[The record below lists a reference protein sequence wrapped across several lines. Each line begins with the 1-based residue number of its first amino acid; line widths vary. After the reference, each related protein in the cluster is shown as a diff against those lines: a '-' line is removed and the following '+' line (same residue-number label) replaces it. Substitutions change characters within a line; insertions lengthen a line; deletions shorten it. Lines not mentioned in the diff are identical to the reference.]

1 MNKKKISRVKDTK
14 YHILLA
20 IDSLLERGSEKV
32 TIELGEAF
40 LQLGHKVSIIIY
52 EKIVKLNVDPRIKVF
67 TIDPAKRIYPR
78 IFSRLTDNKNVT
90 IFKKKLNQIEKEQGY
105 VSLILSALPRMDR
118 ILSRIKD
125 NRIYHIIHSPL
136 SIQSGIQGNK
146 WYKKISRIWHM
157 KRIYDN
163 RQIVSVSEGVK
174 NDLLKHVKVRPAS
187 IQTIYNP
194 FNFEKI
200 RCLGSQSIKSNIN
213 QLPKKYI
220 IHVGTF
226 TTRVK
231 RQDLLIKAF
240 SQSKLKCKLVLLGKG
255 KDEKEIHELIKKYS
269 LNKQIVLPGFK
280 ENPYPWIKKASL
292 LVVSSRYEGF
302 GNVLIEAMSLGTP
315 VLSTDCGGPS
325 EILSHFMK
333 NCLVP
338 NGNVKML
345 AKKMNAFYYSP
356 PQIHKKTLQ
365 HFEASRIAKEYLKL
379 IPEK

>member
-1 MNKKKISRVKDTK
+1 MHPKF
-14 YHILLA
+14 HILLA
-20 IDSLLERGSEKV
+20 IDSLIDRGSEKV
-32 TIELGEAF
+32 TIDLGEAF
-40 LQLGHKVSIIIY
+40 IELGHKVSIIIY
-52 EKIVKLNVDPRIKVF
+52 EDIVRFNVDSRIALYSLNPVDRTLPRILSRITDNQNIIRFKEKLN
-67 TIDPAKRIYPR
+67 A
-78 IFSRLTDNKNVT
+78 
-90 IFKKKLNQIEKEQGY
+90 IEKKQGF
-105 VSLILSALPRMDR
+105 VNLILSALPRTDR
-118 ILSRIKD
+118 ILSRIQD
-125 NRIYHIIHSPL
+125 DRIYHVIHSPL
-136 SIQSGIQGNK
+136 SIQSGIKENK
-146 WYKKISRIWHM
+146 WYKKISRIWQT

-163 RQIVSVSEGVK
+163 RQIITVSEDVK
-174 NDLLKHVKVRPAS
+174 SDLIKYAKVRPAS

-194 FNFEKI
+194 FNFKKI
-200 RCLGSQSIKSNIN
+200 KYLAKQSSTAQSK
-213 QLPKKYI
+213 QFPKKYI

-226 TTRVK
+226 TLRVK
-231 RQDLLIKAF
+231 QQDLLIKAF
-240 SQSKLKCKLVLLGKG
+240 AQSKLKCKLVLLGKG
-255 KDEKEIHELIKKYS
+255 RDEKEIHELIKKYS
-269 LNKQIVLPGFK
+269 LNKRIVLPGFK